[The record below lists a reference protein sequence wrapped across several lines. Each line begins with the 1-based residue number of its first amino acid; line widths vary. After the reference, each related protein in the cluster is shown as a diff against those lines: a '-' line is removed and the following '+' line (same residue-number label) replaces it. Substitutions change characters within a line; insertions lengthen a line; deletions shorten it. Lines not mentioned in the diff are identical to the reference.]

1 MTLFYIKRSI
11 FVLCNVQNKQ
21 KMKQIIFLLSAMLL
35 VISCGQNIENI
46 EVHIIP
52 KPQKIVIENGTI
64 DIQSGI
70 NISTENIAK
79 KTTENFTNYLK
90 DYKLNIVKKGIPL
103 LLILKENDTKL
114 QNEGYSLQISKKNI
128 RIEAG
133 SEAGIFYGLQSLLQ
147 LAENGT
153 KLPLLYIEDTPRFAY
168 RGLMMDVSRHFFDVA
183 FVKKQLDMLA
193 YLKMNRFHWHLT
205 DGTGWRVAIDKY
217 PKLTEIASWRSIA
230 DWKQWWASD
239 RKYVTEDTPN
249 AYGGFYTKDE
259 MKEIVAY
266 AKERHITV
274 IPEIEMPGHSEEV
287 LAVYPEL
294 ACTEKPYTSSEFC
307 IGNKKTYTFLEDVLT
322 EVIEIFPSEYIHIGG
337 DEASREHWKKC
348 KKCQRLMKKE
358 GMKEEAELQSYLI
371 KHIEKFLHTKGRK
384 LIGWDEI
391 LEGGLAPDATVMSW
405 RGVTGGIEA
414 LKMGHN
420 VVMTPGQYVY
430 LDAYQAKPDT
440 QPEAI
445 GGFLPLE
452 KAYSY
457 NPMPEGLTPEQEN
470 HLLGVQGNIWT
481 EYVPTP
487 EHLEYMIYP
496 RLLAI
501 AELGWTQEEHKNW
514 TNFKQRVNLFIPK
527 MQEKGYNPYTLS
539 TEPDIHHTMSAD
551 GKSINVYFSTE
562 RFPVDVHYTLDG
574 SLPTHTS
581 AKYTDTIKIS
591 DSSMLTAQLYQNG
604 KAIGSTVSQ
613 QFDYHKAIGKKIQY
627 AHPINTQYPA
637 NGELTLI
644 DGLTGGYTYGDG
656 RWLGFLSEG
665 VDVTI
670 DLEKP
675 TDIRTVKARF
685 MQSTGPW
692 VWYPTD
698 VYISISNDGK
708 NFEEIA
714 HIINEVPVDA
724 PGTIFQNFQWQ
735 GDATARYIRYKAT
748 PNDKEGWL
756 FVDEIVIL

>member
-1 MTLFYIKRSI
+1 MRH
-11 FVLCNVQNKQ
+11 
-21 KMKQIIFLLSAMLL
+21 IISLLSAVLL
-35 VISCGQNIENI
+35 LMGCGQNSKKVEAY
-46 EVHIIP
+46 IIP
-52 KPQKIVIENGTI
+52 KPQKMNIEEGYL
-64 DIQSGI
+64 DIQKGVNFSTQ
-70 NISTENIAK
+70 NISD
-79 KTTENFTNYLK
+79 KTAEHFKNYLK
-90 DYKLNIVKKGIPL
+90 DYALKISEKGIPL
-103 LLILKENDTKL
+103 LLLLKNDSTNQQK
-114 QNEGYSLQISKKNI
+114 ESYTLQISKKDI
-128 RIEAG
+128 RIEAIN
-133 SEAGIFYGLQSLLQ
+133 EVGIFYGLQSLLQ
-147 LAENGT
+147 LTEHSN
-153 KLPLLYIEDTPRFAY
+153 KLPLSYIEDTPRFAY
-168 RGLMMDVSRHFFDVA
+168 RGLMIDVSRHFFDIS
-183 FVKKQLDMLA
+183 FIKKQLDMLA

-205 DGTGWRVAIDKY
+205 DGTGWRVEIDKY

-230 DWKQWWASD
+230 DWKKWWASD
-239 RKYVTEDTPN
+239 RKYVPQGTPN
-249 AYGGFYTKDE
+249 AYGGFYTKEE
-259 MKEIVAY
+259 MKEIVTY
-266 AKERHITV
+266 AKERYITV

-307 IGNKKTYTFLEDVLT
+307 IGNEGTYTFLENVLT
-322 EVIEIFPSEYIHIGG
+322 EIIEIFPSEYIHIGG

-348 KKCQRLMKKE
+348 KKCQRLMKQE

-371 KHIEKFLHTKGRK
+371 KRIEDFLHTKGRK
-384 LIGWDEI
+384 IIGWDEI

-452 KAYSY
+452 KTYSY
-457 NPMPEGLTPEQEN
+457 NPMPEGLTKEQEK

-501 AELGWTQEEHKNW
+501 AELGWTQEDNKNW
-514 TNFKQRVNLFIPK
+514 ENFKQRVNQFIPK
-527 MQEKGYNPYTLS
+527 MQSKGYTPYTLS

-562 RFPVDVHYTLDG
+562 RYPIDIRYTLDG
-574 SLPTHTS
+574 STPTSSST
-581 AKYTDTIKIS
+581 KYTDTIKIS
-591 DSSMLTAQLYQNG
+591 NSSMLTAQLYQEKKAVG
-604 KAIGSTVSQ
+604 KPISQ

-627 AHPINTQYPA
+627 AHPINKQYPA
-637 NGELTLI
+637 NGEPTLI

-670 DLEKP
+670 NLEKP
-675 TDIRTVKARF
+675 MDIHTIKARF

-708 NFEEIA
+708 NFKEIA
-714 HIINEVPVDA
+714 HIVNNVPTDA
-724 PGTIFQNFQWQ
+724 PGTIFQNFQWE
-735 GDATARYIRYKAT
+735 GEETAQYIRYKAT
-748 PNDKEGWL
+748 PNNKGGWL
-756 FVDEIVIL
+756 FVDEIIIL

>member
-1 MTLFYIKRSI
+1 
-11 FVLCNVQNKQ
+11 
-21 KMKQIIFLLSAMLL
+21 MLL
-35 VISCGQNIENI
+35 FAGCGQNGDKIEA
-46 EVHIIP
+46 HIIP
-52 KPQKIVIENGTI
+52 KPQKMVSEDGSL
-64 DIQSGI
+64 DIQSGM
-70 NISTENIAK
+70 NISTENISE
-79 KTTENFTNYLK
+79 KTTERFTNYLK
-90 DYKLNIVKKGIPL
+90 DYELNISEKGIPL
-103 LLILKENDTKL
+103 LLMLKNDNTKL
-114 QNEGYSLQISKKNI
+114 QNESYILHISKENI

-147 LAENGT
+147 LVEDGT
-153 KLPLLYIEDTPRFAY
+153 KLPLLYIEDTPRFTY

-239 RKYVTEDTPN
+239 RKYVTKDTPN

-266 AKERHITV
+266 AKERYITV

-348 KKCQRLMKKE
+348 KKCQRLMRKE

-452 KAYSY
+452 KAYAY

-527 MQEKGYNPYTLS
+527 MQKKGYNPYTLS

-574 SLPTHTS
+574 SLPTYTS

-591 DSSMLTAQLYQNG
+591 DSSILTAQLYQNG
-604 KAIGSTVSQ
+604 EAIGKPVSQ

-670 DLEKP
+670 DLENP
-675 TDIRTVKARF
+675 TDIHTIKARF

-698 VYISISNDGK
+698 VYISLSNDGK
-708 NFEEIA
+708 NFREIA
-714 HIINEVPVDA
+714 HIKNEVPVDA
-724 PGTIFQNFQWQ
+724 PGTIFQHFQWKGKEKAQ
-735 GDATARYIRYKAT
+735 YIRYKAT
-748 PNDKEGWL
+748 PNDKGGWL